1 MIPLSLQL
9 KNFLSY
15 GSTVQEII
23 FEPYHLICLSGKNG
37 HGKSALFDAITWAIW
52 GHARKITSAS
62 RADDNLLRL
71 GQTHMMVICTF
82 RCNGNTYRVKR
93 EYSKQG
99 TKALCALEFGV
110 LEKESNHYHSLT
122 DKTVRQTQQ
131 RIDETIK
138 FSFESFTNSVFLRQ
152 SQANEFSKK
161 SPKERKEVL
170 AAILGLEQYELLRRQ
185 ALEKIRAATTHY
197 QTFCVMHEKETQE
210 CIPLSQTPTLLNALL
225 FDLAQTEKEI
235 FAFQVRK
242 KEWDALMHD
251 QETKKK
257 NAHSLLQ
264 QIQQMQQDT
273 DSAKKNLSINIKE
286 WRSSR
291 NKTSQKTKEEHH
303 KESMILVQEISMH
316 QTCLQQSLNLKQQ
329 LLALKQEAAQT
340 ELRMQQEKSTA
351 LKEIEI
357 MLDRLMVE
365 KISLEV
371 AQCAKKEE
379 EKQLSDD
386 LLRIEQIIEQ
396 HEKEITAK
404 QETCPTTNQ
413 ITKLEQY
420 LEKGKATYQQWIARY
435 SMLQT
440 QITQLTQR
448 KDLCAN
454 QQDPSCPLC
463 EQNVSLSRR
472 RFLQQKITTQHNR
485 LIHSAHRIKNVI
497 PCLKQKLLDLH
508 SQYRILQEKIMHQE
522 SLKKEYA
529 QLTLQRNDIKQ
540 NISISLMQHHETTER
555 IILVTQAIEQHKEII
570 NAANKSQQ
578 SYELPIYTH
587 INNIEKELSNTLYN
601 ETAHAQAIEKHNRLC
616 AQLTQIEQF
625 ELISATRKKQASL
638 IYQECARI
646 KKVIH
651 TCILMQK
658 ELIKLEN
665 EIKKN
670 NILASQAPLF
680 ETEWHTLNT
689 KLSELFTTKGILEER
704 VQLFEQKKKELA
716 RLEKQIKEY
725 QCTIKD
731 YQMIA
736 QALSKDGIQALLI
749 EEAIPE
755 LEAEANALLARL
767 TNNSAHLF
775 IESLKDLK
783 KGGSKE
789 TLDIT
794 ISDQA
799 GIRPYELFS
808 GGEAFRIDFA
818 LRIAISKLLARRA
831 GTTLQT
837 LIIDEGFGSQDEEG
851 LAAIM
856 DVIYAIQDEFAKII
870 IISHL
875 PILKDQFPVHFVV
888 EKRPQ
893 GSSVHVVQQG

>member
-15 GSTVQEII
+15 GSNPQEII

-37 HGKSALFDAITWAIW
+37 HGKSALFDAITWALW
-52 GHARKITSAS
+52 GHARKVTSAS

-82 RCNGNTYRVKR
+82 ICNGNTYRVKR

-110 LEKESNHYHSLT
+110 LEKESDQYRSLT

-170 AAILGLEQYELLRRQ
+170 AAILGLEQYEALRRQ
-185 ALEKIRAATTHY
+185 ALEKIRSATTQY
-197 QTFCVMHEKETQE
+197 QTFCVMYEKENQE
-210 CIPLSQTPTLLNALL
+210 CIPLSQAPTLLTTLL
-225 FDLAQTEKEI
+225 CDLMQTEQDI
-235 FAFQVRK
+235 AAFQVRK
-242 KEWDALMHD
+242 KEWDAQMHAR
-251 QETKKK
+251 ETKKK
-257 NAHSLLQ
+257 SAYNLQETTKQMRHEITMAKNALA
-264 QIQQMQQDT
+264 I
-273 DSAKKNLSINIKE
+273 SIKQ

-291 NKTSQKTKEEHH
+291 NRAPQKAKEEYH
-303 KESMILVQEISMH
+303 KESTNLVQEITAH
-316 QTCLQQSLNLKQQ
+316 QAQLQQTLLLKQQ
-329 LLALKQEAAQT
+329 LLTLKQEAVQV
-340 ELRMQQEKSTA
+340 ELVLQQERSSA

-365 KISLEV
+365 KVSLET
-371 AQCAKKEE
+371 AQYTKKEE
-379 EKQLSDD
+379 EKHLSDA
-386 LLRIEQIIEQ
+386 LLRIEQIIKNQ
-396 HEKEITAK
+396 EKEVIAN
-404 QETCPTTNQ
+404 QETCPTIDE
-413 ITKLEQY
+413 ITKQELY
-420 LEKGKATYQQWIARY
+420 LEKGKAIYQQWIARY
-435 SMLQT
+435 SMLQS
-440 QITQLTQR
+440 QITQLAQK
-448 KDLCAN
+448 KDLCVN

-472 RFLQQKITTQHNR
+472 RFLQQKIANQHNR
-485 LIHSAHRIKNVI
+485 LIHSALRIKNAI
-497 PCLKQKLLDLH
+497 PCLKQKLLDTH
-508 SQYRILQEKIMHQE
+508 TQYRILQEKIAHQE
-522 SLKKEYA
+522 ALKKEYD
-529 QLTLQRNDIKQ
+529 QLILQRNDIKQ
-540 NISISLMQHHETTER
+540 KISICLTQLHEIAER
-555 IILVTQAIEQHKEII
+555 IVLIIHAIEQHQEII
-570 NAANKSQQ
+570 NAAHKAKISH
-578 SYELPIYTH
+578 EHPIYIQIGT
-587 INNIEKELSNTLYN
+587 IEKELSSVIYD
-601 ETAHAQAIEKHNRLC
+601 EKAHAQAVQKHEHLC
-616 AQLTQIEQF
+616 SQLAQIEEF
-625 ELISATRKKQASL
+625 ELFATTRKKEALL

-646 KKVIH
+646 KKITH
-651 TCILMQK
+651 DHALMQK
-658 ELIKLEN
+658 ELAEIED
-665 EIKKN
+665 EIKKFD
-670 NILASQAPLF
+670 IIASQATLF
-680 ETEWHTLNT
+680 ETEWNTLNAKQT
-689 KLSELFTTKGILEER
+689 ELFRTKGVLEER
-704 VQLFEQKKKELA
+704 AQLLEQKKKELT
-716 RLEKQIKEY
+716 RLQGQIKEY

-755 LEAEANALLARL
+755 IEAEANALLARL
-767 TNNSAHLF
+767 TDNQAHLF

-875 PILKDQFPVHFVV
+875 PTLKDQFPVHFVV

-893 GSSVHVVQQG
+893 GSCVQVIQQG

>member
-1 MIPLSLQL
+1 MIPLSLHL

-15 GSTVQEII
+15 GSIPQEII

-37 HGKSALFDAITWAIW
+37 HGKSALFDAITWALW
-52 GHARKITSAS
+52 GHARKVTSAS

-82 RCNGNTYRVKR
+82 ICNGNTYRVKR

-110 LEKESNHYHSLT
+110 LEKESDQYRSLT

-170 AAILGLEQYELLRRQ
+170 AAILGLEQYEALRRQ
-185 ALEKIRAATTHY
+185 ALEKIRSANAQY
-197 QTFCVMHEKETQE
+197 QTFCVMYEKETQE
-210 CIPLSQTPTLLNALL
+210 CIPLSQAPEQLTTLLW
-225 FDLAQTEKEI
+225 DLTKNQKEI
-235 FAFQVRK
+235 AAFEVRK
-242 KEWDALMHD
+242 KEWDAHMHTR
-251 QETKKK
+251 ETKKK
-257 NAHSLLQ
+257 NARHLLQ
-264 QIQQMQQDT
+264 TIEQISDQT
-273 DSAKKNLSINIKE
+273 ARAKNTLSERIKK

-291 NKTSQKTKEEHH
+291 NRAPQKAKEECH
-303 KESMILVQEISMH
+303 KESTYLVQEITAH
-316 QTCLQQSLNLKQQ
+316 QAQLQQTLLLKQQ
-329 LLALKQEAAQT
+329 LLTLKQEAVQV
-340 ELRMQQEKSTA
+340 ELALQQERSSA

-365 KISLEV
+365 KVSLET
-371 AQCAKKEE
+371 AQSTKKEE
-379 EKQLSDD
+379 EKQLSDT
-386 LLRIEQIIEQ
+386 LLRIEQIIET
-396 HEKEITAK
+396 HEKNILAR
-404 QETCPTTNQ
+404 QDLCPTTDQ
-413 ITKLEQY
+413 VTKLELY
-420 LEKGKATYQQWIARY
+420 LEKGKAIYQQWIARY

-440 QITQLTQR
+440 QITQLSQK

-454 QQDPSCPLC
+454 QEDPSCPLC

-472 RFLQQKITTQHNR
+472 RFLQQKIANQHNR
-485 LIHSAHRIKNVI
+485 LIHSAQRIKNTL
-497 PCLKQKLLDLH
+497 PCLKQKLIDTH
-508 SQYRILQEKIMHQE
+508 TQYRILQEKITHQE
-522 SLKKEYA
+522 ALKKEHA
-529 QLTLQRNDIKQ
+529 QLILERNDIKQ
-540 NISISLMQHHETTER
+540 KISTCLTQHHETTER
-555 IILVTQAIEQHKEII
+555 ITLIIHAIEQHQEII
-570 NAANKSQQ
+570 NAAHTTKNSHDH
-578 SYELPIYTH
+578 PIYKQIDT
-587 INNIEKELSNTLYN
+587 IEKELSTIVYD
-601 ETAHAQAIEKHNRLC
+601 EKAHAQAVQKHEHLC
-616 AQLTQIEQF
+616 TQLAQIEEF
-625 ELISATRKKQASL
+625 ELIAATRKKEAVL

-646 KKVIH
+646 KKITHDHV
-651 TCILMQK
+651 LMQK
-658 ELIKLEN
+658 ELAELEN
-665 EIKKN
+665 EIKK
-670 NILASQAPLF
+670 IDSIALQATLF
-680 ETEWHTLNT
+680 ENEWNTLNT
-689 KLSELFTTKGILEER
+689 KQTELFRTKGVLEER
-704 VQLFEQKKKELA
+704 TQLLEQKKKELT
-716 RLEKQIKEY
+716 RLQGQIKEY

-767 TNNSAHLF
+767 TDNQAHLF

-856 DVIYAIQDEFAKII
+856 EVIYAIQDDFAKII

-875 PILKDQFPVHFVV
+875 PTLKDQFPVHFVV

-893 GSSVHVVQQG
+893 GSCVQVVQQG